1 MFDQQYPNLAAWILS
16 GDRWIELGQNDFSR
30 SLIRILD
37 LGGLTW
43 ESGQPFE
50 TMDQALETADQALA
64 EWIEGNLSNQWG

>member
-50 TMDQALETADQALA
+50 TMDQALA
-64 EWIEGNLSNQWG
+64 EWIERNLSNQWG